1 MAGLVYVRYTMEKWI
16 DDVPEM
22 KAKIPPKEELIDK
35 IPINCHNPILT
46 IIIISALAYDW
57 KIKPLMNWQTK
68 ILYYA
73 ILIALAFW
81 DGYRQKKQKGY
92 IEIYPE
98 MFVVYFYD
106 KEQKKIRPSGYFYWS
121 GIVQYSRKENAI
133 WFKSIDNFPYCPSFK
148 MKKMRPYLEQY
159 APNAKVVD
167 FDIGEYWDKKA
178 LRELAE
184 EKAEEKKAENA
195 RMEAEMA
202 ANREKAQQLLEN
214 ANDVSDTLA
223 QIEKNNQE
231 ASADAIQK
239 AKDKAK
245 DWFDKI

>member
-73 ILIALAFW
+73 ILVVLAFW
-81 DGYRQKKQKGY
+81 DGYRQKKQRGY
-92 IEIYPE
+92 LAIYPE
-98 MFVVYFYD
+98 MFVTYFYD
-106 KEQKKIRPSGYFYWS
+106 KEQKRVRPQSFDYWKDV
-121 GIVQYSRKENAI
+121 VQYSRKENAI
-133 WFKSIDNFPYCPSFK
+133 WLKSIDNFPYCPSFK

-167 FDIGEYWDKKA
+167 FDIREYWKKR
-178 LRELAE
+178 LCGNWR
-184 EKAEEKKAENA
+184 KKRLKKKRRKMPAWKQKWLPT
-195 RMEAEMA
+195 R
-202 ANREKAQQLLEN
+202 K
-214 ANDVSDTLA
+214 
-223 QIEKNNQE
+223 KPNN
-231 ASADAIQK
+231 
-239 AKDKAK
+239 
-245 DWFDKI
+245 F